1 LEFWAYGWTI
11 LELNEGFF
19 FSFYK
24 WEEESEKKNRFV
36 RWHSNDVEGLLI
48 AAMLIANKEAY
59 TLIYRA

>member
-1 LEFWAYGWTI
+1 MGGLFWN
-11 LELNEGFF
+11 LMKGFF